1 MNPISQISTKTSSG
15 MKRKFI
21 STDIPFNND
30 RLRQKRGLS
39 LIDSNIIANSFQIS
53 KNDDNKDSSIHLSQ
67 CKPVIQ
73 PQAFSRTKEELS
85 KIQEIRDT
93 VLNTKEKLIQQL
105 NAISMIEKNQG
116 NRRRSRNQSLDIK
129 ESFFLKDNEI
139 ERNKEIRT
147 LSISEEYQAPRKVSL
162 ICVKSK
168 KNVPTFTTQNLST
181 TMTVNKSE
189 ESESDSIIPLMKIE
203 ECTLDESK
211 IDKKTEDI
219 LNINNDVNITI
230 TESSYESPKKE
241 ELRNVAISHVESLNF
256 IQTEKKIEALIRHNK
271 ELEDSLALAND
282 NYASIQNSMR
292 ELLSELHK
300 SESFRII
307 LHNHIQKL
315 RGNIRIYCRVK
326 PQFELG
332 AESSV
337 QYPELSLTS
346 TATNELTVIYLKEQS
361 YHFDRVFPQASSQED
376 IFREVKPFLQSAL
389 DGDNVCIF
397 AYGATGTGKTYT
409 MQGQFF
415 NSSEITECSG
425 VLPRAADFILKEF
438 NRKLRI
444 DSIGKVNSAFIE
456 FSACEI
462 YNENIYDLLNKG
474 ISLSIVNNTVKGIS
488 SYKVQSTS
496 DIINYCSL
504 ASKSRRSASTKF
516 NESSSRSHAVYMI
529 RMNIDGNQT
538 KLNSVIN
545 IVDLAGSE
553 KCSIESYFGK
563 TQKEIEKMKKL
574 QSETGFINKSLT
586 ALGRVI
592 SMLGDKKSNKAVIPY
607 RDSKLTM
614 LLRNSL
620 TASSKNVVI
629 VNISAETKD
638 ISQTKESLN
647 FAANALFA
655 L

>member
-1 MNPISQISTKTSSG
+1 MNPISKIATKTSPG
-15 MKRKFI
+15 MKRKFL
-21 STDIPFNND
+21 STDLPFNND

-39 LIDSNIIANSFQIS
+39 LIDSNILANSFQIA
-53 KNDDNKDSSIHLSQ
+53 KNDDNKESSIHLSQ
-67 CKPVIQ
+67 GKPVIE
-73 PQAFSRTKEELS
+73 PQTFSRTKEELS
-85 KIQEIRDT
+85 KIQEIKDT

-116 NRRRSRNQSLDIK
+116 NRRRSRNQSLDIR

-139 ERNKEIRT
+139 ERNKELRT
-147 LSISEEYQAPRKVSL
+147 LSISDEYQAPRKVSL

-168 KNVPTFTTQNLST
+168 KTIPNFTSQNLST
-181 TMTVNKSE
+181 TITMNKSE
-189 ESESDSIIPLMKIE
+189 ESESDSIIPLMKME
-203 ECTLDESK
+203 ECTLNESK
-211 IDKKTEDI
+211 KTTEEI

-241 ELRNVAISHVESLNF
+241 QLRNVAISHVESLNF
-256 IQTEKKIEALIRHNK
+256 IQTEKKIEALIKHNK
-271 ELEDSLALAND
+271 ELEYSLALAND

-326 PQFELG
+326 PQFELE

-346 TATNELTVIYLKEQS
+346 TATNELTVIDLKEQS

-415 NSSEITECSG
+415 NFSEITECSG

-438 NRKLRI
+438 NRKIRI
-444 DSIGKVNSAFIE
+444 DSIGKVNTAFIE
-456 FSACEI
+456 FSACEV

-488 SYKVQSTS
+488 SYRVQSTS

-553 KCSIESYFGK
+553 KCSIESSFGK
-563 TQKEIEKMKKL
+563 TQREIEKMKKL
-574 QSETGFINKSLT
+574 QSEAGFINKSLT